1 MCFIAYWATTLMVEA
16 GCRSENEYCINLN
29 KKNFQESRGHL
40 YIQTG
45 LSLSFESL
53 SSAAVKIGML
63 SGKPK
68 TDVEVFVNLP
78 KGWNPKT
85 ALPEP
90 DHVSSFAWT
99 RLIWEGDNR
108 YGQSVPLLI
117 GGSRAIGVFCPKPRN
132 FRRPP
137 LNPC

>member
-1 MCFIAYWATTLMVEA
+1 MVEA